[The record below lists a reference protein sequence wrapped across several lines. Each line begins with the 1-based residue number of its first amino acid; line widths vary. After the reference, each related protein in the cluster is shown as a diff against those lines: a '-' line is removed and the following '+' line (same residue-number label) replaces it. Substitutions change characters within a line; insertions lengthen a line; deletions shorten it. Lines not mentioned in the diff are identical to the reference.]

1 MEKYTVGRESKMVP
15 FLWETVWRFLRKLNI
30 EVPYDLEILLL
41 GIYTKE
47 LKAEA
52 QTDICRPLSIAALFI
67 IAQRR
72 KPPASIDR

>member
-1 MEKYTVGRESKMVP
+1 MYTVGGESKMVLL
-15 FLWETVWRFLRKLNI
+15 LWETVWRFLKKLNI

-52 QTDICRPLSIAALFI
+52 QTDICMPLSIAAFFI
-67 IAQRR
+67 IAQR
-72 KPPASIDR
+72 